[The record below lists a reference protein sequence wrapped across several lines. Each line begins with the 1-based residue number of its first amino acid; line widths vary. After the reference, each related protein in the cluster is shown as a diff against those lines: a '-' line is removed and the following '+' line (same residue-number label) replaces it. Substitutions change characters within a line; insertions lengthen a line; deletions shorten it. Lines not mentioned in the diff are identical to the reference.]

1 MVTSNV
7 YHAPEYNYVA
17 TLGPLKSASGRA
29 HISLIVS
36 VIEVRCDECLIV
48 QTSDMVFPNSPSTCD
63 LVRPH
68 CANTNVKS
76 GLSIHSI
83 AGTSRV
89 PGDNLAS
96 YPMLFLSPDVA
107 LKLSEVWFCPCE
119 VKRVCQLSLNHILN

>member
-1 MVTSNV
+1 MS
-7 YHAPEYNYVA
+7 
-17 TLGPLKSASGRA
+17 LLRSASGRA

-68 CANTNVKS
+68 CANTNVKA
-76 GLSIHSI
+76 
-83 AGTSRV
+83 AGVFIPLQEHQRV

-107 LKLSEVWFCPCE
+107 LKLSKFGSVR
-119 VKRVCQLSLNHILN
+119 VK